1 MPTADND
8 SRSGRWRGRSWSDGL
23 GEALMTVGMQA
34 LSRGE
39 RFAWRRPPSRAWEM
53 FWPAWAAVRGCQNA
67 AVIGLGQDRFD
78 FDDDHMVQGGGDCA
92 QLRKKGR
99 STAARS
105 RGDATDQG
113 KAMVG
118 VILIESGLAEGG
130 LPTKAAQRRCNHRGA
145 RSRTKSG
152 TFVQSGGVRPKAGL
166 CDAVGAAPARLW

>member
-53 FWPAWAAVRGCQNA
+53 FWPAWAAVRGCRNA

-78 FDDDHMVQGGGDCA
+78 FETTTWCRGVEIA
-92 QLRKKGR
+92 LSYVRKVGARRRARVETRQIKGR
-99 STAARS
+99 RWLGSY
-105 RGDATDQG
+105 
-113 KAMVG
+113 
-118 VILIESGLAEGG
+118 
-130 LPTKAAQRRCNHRGA
+130 
-145 RSRTKSG
+145 
-152 TFVQSGGVRPKAGL
+152 
-166 CDAVGAAPARLW
+166 